1 MTKKAR
7 HLIDKVIKMETL
19 LQGANDATSVVKDKE
34 AWYVKQFLKNET
46 ANLEKIQSMIILR
59 EYPTKPYRPRVLH
72 AKDKDRVI
80 YPQHFM
86 PWNILYHAIK
96 VVFEP
101 IVEKILIYDSS
112 AGRKGKGQVFA
123 ALRTEQLLRKH
134 TNLHYVVKLDIRKF
148 YPSLPHKVI
157 MNALRRY
164 IDDDLFLELI
174 EKTVLD
180 YESDIEPLLLEEDA
194 KKRATCPWT
203 SNTPLAYVG
212 KERGITLGN
221 CINQIIGNL
230 VLSEVDRYAK
240 QKLHIEF
247 YHRHCDD
254 IVAMVRTKEEANE
267 LLRCFDDILSRMGM
281 VVKCSS
287 YVAPLMDESK
297 LIDGRSID
305 FVGYVFSRKNMRMRK
320 RTKLNMVKSFH
331 GVKSRKRRKELYAS
345 YWGIAKWGK
354 CTNLWNTILKEND
367 MSFKEHGIT
376 TSQVNVDKDGKR
388 VFDVQ
393 EKKLAELAQ
402 THVPIIIHDFED
414 NVTIANKSG
423 RCWVMFSFKD
433 DANSEK
439 YKFCTTSK
447 RIIEKLNLGMQQNIY
462 PLETFASIVFL
473 RGGNFTYDLD

>member
-1 MTKKAR
+1 MTKKVR
-7 HLIDKVIKMETL
+7 HLIDKVISMDTL
-19 LQGANDATSVVKDKE
+19 KQGSEDAIRVVKDKD
-34 AWYVKQFLKNET
+34 AWYVKQFLKHKAE
-46 ANLEKIQSMIILR
+46 NLEKIQSMIILR
-59 EYPTKPYRPRVLH
+59 DYPQKRYHPRVLH

-101 IVEKILIYDSS
+101 VAERILIYDSS

-123 ALRTEQLLRKH
+123 ALRTKQLLRKH
-134 TNLHYVVKLDIRKF
+134 KDLRYVVKLDIRKF

-157 MNALRRY
+157 RDMLRRY
-164 IDDDLFLELI
+164 IDDELFLELV

-180 YESDIEPLLLEEDA
+180 YESDIETVLLQEDS
-194 KKRATCPWT
+194 KKNKNCPWA
-203 SNTPLAYVG
+203 SHTPLAYVG
-212 KERGITLGN
+212 EKRGITLGN

-230 VLSEVDRYAK
+230 VLSKIDRMAK
-240 QKLHIEF
+240 QELHVKF

-254 IVAMVRTKEEANE
+254 IVAMTRTKEEANE
-267 LLRCFDDILSRMGM
+267 LMRRFDSFLCEMGM

-287 YVAPLMDESK
+287 FVAPLMDEAR
-297 LIDGRSID
+297 LTDGRCID
-305 FVGYVFSRKNMRMRK
+305 FVGYVYSRKNMRMRK
-320 RTKLNMVKSFH
+320 RTKKNMAKSFRDVKS
-331 GVKSRKRRKELYAS
+331 SRRRSELYAS

-354 CTNLWNTILKEND
+354 CKNLWNTILIDND

-402 THVPIIIHDFED
+402 TKVPIIIHDFED
-414 NVTIANKSG
+414 NVTVAGKNG
-423 RCWVMFSFKD
+423 RCWVMFSYKD
-433 DANSEK
+433 DINAEK

-447 RIIEKLNLGMQQNIY
+447 RIIEKLNIGRQQDIY
-462 PLETFASIVFL
+462 PLDTFASIVFL

>member
-7 HLIDKVIKMETL
+7 HLIDKQVRMETL
-19 LQGANDATSVVKDKE
+19 WQGANDAVSVVKDKE
-34 AWYVKQFLKNET
+34 AWYVKQFLKNQA
-46 ANLEKIQSMIILR
+46 ANLEKIQNMIILR
-59 EYPTKPYRPRVLH
+59 DYPVKKYYPRVIH

-96 VVFEP
+96 VVLEP
-101 IVEKILIYDSS
+101 VAERILIYDSS
-112 AGRKGKGQVFA
+112 AGRKDKGQVYA
-123 ALRTEQLLRKH
+123 ALRTRQLLRKH
-134 TNLHYVVKLDIRKF
+134 PDLHYVVKLDIRKF

-157 MNALRRY
+157 MNVLRRY

-174 EKTVLD
+174 EKTALD
-180 YESDIEPLLLEEDA
+180 YESDIEPILLKEDA
-194 KKRATCPWT
+194 KKRNTCPWA
-203 SNTPLAYVG
+203 SHTPLAYVG
-212 KERGITLGN
+212 EKRGITLGN

-230 VLSEVDRYAK
+230 VLSEIDRFAK
-240 QKLHIEF
+240 QELYLRF

-254 IVAMVRTKEEANE
+254 IVAMVRAKEDANE
-267 LLRCFDDILSRMGM
+267 LMRRFDDFLCHMGL

-287 YVAPLMDESK
+287 YVAPLMDEHK
-297 LIDGRSID
+297 LVDGRCID

-320 RTKLNMVKSFH
+320 RTKQSMARSFR
-331 GVKSRKRRKELYAS
+331 GVRSRRRRRELYAS

-354 CTNLWNTILKEND
+354 CMNLWKTVLNEND
-367 MSFKEHGIT
+367 MSFKEHGIM

-388 VFDVQ
+388 VFDVP

-402 THVPIIIHDFED
+402 THVPIVIHDFED
-414 NVTIANKSG
+414 NVTIADKVG
-423 RCWVMFSFKD
+423 RCWVMFSYKD
-433 DANSEK
+433 DAGDEK

-447 RIIEKLNLGMQQNIY
+447 RIIEKLNIGKQQNLY

>member
-1 MTKKAR
+1 
-7 HLIDKVIKMETL
+7 
-19 LQGANDATSVVKDKE
+19 
-34 AWYVKQFLKNET
+34 
-46 ANLEKIQSMIILR
+46 
-59 EYPTKPYRPRVLH
+59 
-72 AKDKDRVI
+72 
-80 YPQHFM
+80 
-86 PWNILYHAIK
+86 
-96 VVFEP
+96 
-101 IVEKILIYDSS
+101 
-112 AGRKGKGQVFA
+112 
-123 ALRTEQLLRKH
+123 
-134 TNLHYVVKLDIRKF
+134 
-148 YPSLPHKVI
+148 
-157 MNALRRY
+157 
-164 IDDDLFLELI
+164 
-174 EKTVLD
+174 
-180 YESDIEPLLLEEDA
+180 
-194 KKRATCPWT
+194 
-203 SNTPLAYVG
+203 
-212 KERGITLGN
+212 
-221 CINQIIGNL
+221 
-230 VLSEVDRYAK
+230 
-240 QKLHIEF
+240 
-247 YHRHCDD
+247 
-254 IVAMVRTKEEANE
+254 
-267 LLRCFDDILSRMGM
+267 
-281 VVKCSS
+281 
-287 YVAPLMDESK
+287 
-297 LIDGRSID
+297 
-305 FVGYVFSRKNMRMRK
+305 MRK

-402 THVPIIIHDFED
+402 TYVPIIIHDFED